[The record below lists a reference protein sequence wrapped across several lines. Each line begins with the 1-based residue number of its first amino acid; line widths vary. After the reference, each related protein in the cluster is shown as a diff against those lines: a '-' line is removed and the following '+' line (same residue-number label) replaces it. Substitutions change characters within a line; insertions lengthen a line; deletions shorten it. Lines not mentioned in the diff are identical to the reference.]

1 MNILKYNFQ
10 ITQRNIIT
18 NLGNIILLYKPITN
32 STSSNKTQHS
42 HL

>member
-1 MNILKYNFQ
+1 MNIFKYNFQ

-18 NLGNIILLYKPITN
+18 NLGNIILLYKPIINSTN
-32 STSSNKTQHS
+32 SHKTQNS